1 MLELD
6 VRGIHISLD
15 NTWYIQ
21 KYLNLI
27 RDIISQDRTYLLVTP
42 ENVYNN
48 NVIKLDVFMTQTHTH
63 QHIP

>member
-1 MLELD
+1 MKQYFVDITLALII
-6 VRGIHISLD
+6 RGIYR
-15 NTWYIQ
+15 NTSIYF
-21 KYLNLI
+21 KY
-27 RDIISQDRTYLLVTP
+27 IISQDRTYLLVTP